1 MAKDRIV
8 FDPGKSNLTTEGLG
22 VDDIEVTSKE
32 GSQQGLESIDT
43 AINSINELRA
53 RIGASQNRLQTTINS
68 QQIYSK
74 HQPRFDQHT
83 IAEPN
88 GDSILIHVLA
98 NGFWGQIIQ
107 DYPGNTIKKIFWKQ
121 TDLLPTNAKEK
132 HIHQNVSTASFGENP
147 NLPTVGIFGRSAEI
161 ARIEFLGHQDI
172 LVADVMASQEA
183 EYLPELSVSYA
194 SPDSVHK
201 GVIQRREIILTTP
214 VMHTQVVNT
223 TEQSKTRKKEE
234 YKYPAR
240 VMVFLEKKERI
251 FEEED
256 KHEHVRHKEPSA
268 LRIGVGILADADD
281 KLRVYYCRSRSIS
294 LSKKQ
299 QKTDMLLQFLDGVF
313 SYGEQALQEINV
325 LDVQNWEPR
334 ELNDDQIEFLSPE
347 VARLRPTL
355 SNKKKTR
362 KKK

>member
-1 MAKDRIV
+1 MTETRRRAGTLVEILNPRLTTPDKNKPAPLSRIV
-8 FDPGKSNLTTEGLG
+8 LEG
-22 VDDIEVTSKE
+22 
-32 GSQQGLESIDT
+32 GS
-43 AINSINELRA
+43 A
-53 RIGASQNRLQTTINS
+53 
-68 QQIYSK
+68 QIYTK

-88 GDSILIHVLA
+88 GDCMLIHVLA

-107 DYPGNTIKKIFWKQ
+107 DYPGNAIKKLFWKQ
-121 TDLLPTNAKEK
+121 TDILPKNAKEK
-132 HIHQNVSTASFGENP
+132 KVHQNVSTAEFGENP
-147 NLPTVGIFGRSAEI
+147 NLPSVGIFGRSSEI
-161 ARIEFLGHQDI
+161 ARVEFLGHRDI
-172 LVADVMASQEA
+172 LVADVMATQER
-183 EYLPELSVSYA
+183 EYIPELSVSYT

-201 GVIQRREIILTTP
+201 GITQRREIVLTTP

-223 TEQSKTRKKEE
+223 TEQSKTGRKEE

-251 FEEED
+251 FEEDD
-256 KHEHVRHKEPSA
+256 KHEHVHHKEPSA
-268 LRIGVGILADADD
+268 LRIGIGVLADADD

-294 LSKKQ
+294 FSKKQ

-313 SYGEQALQEINV
+313 TYGEQALQEINV

-347 VARLRPTL
+347 VERLRPNL
-355 SNKKKTR
+355 SHKKKTR